1 MNLTDNGFKTL
12 MYSKIDKTNGGFG
25 KDESSQILL
34 RKSMIRKVYAL
45 KSQTDN
51 ASAQE
56 KKYLLHFMTKKF
68 LDFFGSDMSSEYKK
82 SFFRA
87 LYT

>member
-12 MYSKIDKTNGGFG
+12 MYGNLDRTNGGFR

-34 RKSMIRKVYAL
+34 RKSMNKKVYAL

-51 ASAQE
+51 A
-56 KKYLLHFMTKKF
+56 
-68 LDFFGSDMSSEYKK
+68 
-82 SFFRA
+82 
-87 LYT
+87 